1 MDIHEQS
8 PGSVLIKT
16 VTFQTMY
23 GRTYVAELYDRED
36 RQHMVLTTEEPHS
49 QSVFLRSI
57 DSRGPGKWE
66 DLCVFSSDIE
76 DEAADVLAEAEDVMR
91 FHETAH
97 LAILECHPTN
107 NTSYTIRRGKVD
119 EEAGM
124 LTEASGWAKQM
135 SAYKDSDGK
144 AYPASTIRIL
154 TYDAN
159 GTITAD
165 TLLQ

>member
-1 MDIHEQS
+1 VKDGDYLTHRSFCGHVIEAAGMSCDVEFDDGQLRLFVRDAL
-8 PGSVLIKT
+8 PKDFTGPRQVLVPI
-16 VTFQTMY
+16 
-23 GRTYVAELYDRED
+23 
-36 RQHMVLTTEEPHS
+36 
-49 QSVFLRSI
+49 
-57 DSRGPGKWE
+57 SRRGKWE

-91 FHETAH
+91 FHQIAH

-107 NTSYTIRRGKVD
+107 NTSYTIRRGKID

-124 LTEASGWAKQM
+124 ITEASAWAKQV
-135 SAYKDSDGK
+135 SAYKDDAGK

-154 TYDAN
+154 YYDAN
-159 GTITAD
+159 GVITTD

>member
-8 PGSVLIKT
+8 PGSVLLKT
-16 VTFQTMY
+16 VRFETMY
-23 GRTYVAELYDRED
+23 GRTYVAELYDREAV
-36 RQHMVLTTEEPHS
+36 QHMVLTTEAPHS
-49 QSVFLRSI
+49 QAVFMRSV
-57 DSRGPGKWE
+57 DSRGLGKWE

-91 FHETAH
+91 FHQIAH

-107 NTSYTIRRGKVD
+107 NTSYTIRRGKID

-124 LTEASGWAKQM
+124 ITEASAWAKQV
-135 SAYKDSDGK
+135 SAYKDDAGK

-154 TYDAN
+154 YYDAN
-159 GTITAD
+159 GVITTD